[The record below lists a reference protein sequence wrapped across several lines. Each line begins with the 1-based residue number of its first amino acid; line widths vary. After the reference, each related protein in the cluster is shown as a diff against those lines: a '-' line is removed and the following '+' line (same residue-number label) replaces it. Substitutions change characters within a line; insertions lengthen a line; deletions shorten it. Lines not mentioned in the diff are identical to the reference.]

1 MRWYAK
7 LANGDV
13 EAMTLDELDVA
24 YEKGVI
30 DASTLVLGPD
40 ATDWVELGEL
50 AGLGESPAL
59 GPPAGDDADAPFPLS
74 PPRAR
79 SKWTAPVVFA
89 GVIAAAFVA
98 VGFEAQ
104 QAGAFSRHR
113 AFQQEPLPSARAPS
127 TAVPAPSAVGA
138 VGLDARSLRP
148 EPERRSKPSPPRAG
162 GGSGSSAG
170 EPKVFT
176 SGGDRYDPLNADL
189 P

>member
-1 MRWYAK
+1 MRWYVK

-13 EAMTLDELDVA
+13 EAMALDELDVA
-24 YEKGVI
+24 YENGVI
-30 DASTLVLGPD
+30 DAGTLVLAPE

-59 GPPAGDDADAPFPLS
+59 GPPAGDDTDGPFLLA
-74 PPRAR
+74 PPRAQ
-79 SKWTAPVVFA
+79 SKWKAPGLFA

-98 VGFEAQ
+98 AGFEAQ

-113 AFQQEPLPSARAPS
+113 ASPQELPPSPHAPL
-127 TAVPAPSAVGA
+127 TAAPAPSAVGA
-138 VGLDARSLRP
+138 VGLDAHSLRP
-148 EPERRSKPSPPRAG
+148 ESERRSKPSPSRAG
-162 GGSGSSAG
+162 GGSGASADQ
-170 EPKVFT
+170 PRVFT

>member
-24 YEKGVI
+24 YENCVI
-30 DASTLVLGPD
+30 DAGTLVLAPE

-59 GPPAGDDADAPFPLS
+59 GPPAADDTEASFPLS
-74 PPRAR
+74 PPRPR
-79 SKWTAPVVFA
+79 SKWRAPLVFA

-104 QAGAFSRHR
+104 QAGAFSHHQ
-113 AFQQEPLPSARAPS
+113 ASPQEALPSPHAPL
-127 TAVPAPSAVGA
+127 AAAPAPSAVGA
-138 VGLDARSLRP
+138 VGLDTHSPRP
-148 EPERRSKPSPPRAG
+148 EPARRSKPSPPRAG